1 MHHLSVLTSHYGY
14 PAIFVG
20 LLMASAGIPLP
31 VGELLVAAAIYA
43 AHTHR
48 LDILILVAAASAG
61 ATLGGAVGFG
71 LGRWAGAPT
80 LARYGKLVGLGP
92 PRIRLGQYLFLTHGG
107 KIVFFI
113 RFIPLLAPFGGVLAG
128 LNRMPWMRFMVFN
141 ALSGI
146 VWSGAIGFGS
156 YLFGEVFEAVG
167 KPVGIAGLVLLLVL
181 GFFGLRWIHRQE
193 SSLQAK
199 ADAALLPDGVEA
211 ASPTSPG

>member
-128 LNRMPWMRFMVFN
+128 LNRMPWMRFMFFN
-141 ALSGI
+141 AFSGI

-167 KPVGIAGLVLLLVL
+167 KPVGIAGLVALLVL

-193 SSLQAK
+193 STLQAK
-199 ADAALLPDGVEA
+199 ADAALGDGTA
-211 ASPTSPG
+211 APVL